1 MRSTIRWNVGPHQT
15 ANVSF
20 QTGQSYNDVMPVH
33 SAFLKYFHEVCKTE
47 SIRKAARNL
56 YVASSAI
63 NRQILK
69 MESELGVKL
78 FERSLAGAT
87 LTPAR
92 AILTPGHP
100 RGGLEQVSLAEYA
113 EFPYFL
119 LHAGLNGV

>member
-1 MRSTIRWNVGPHQT
+1 MLSTIRWNVGPHQT

-20 QTGQSYNDVMPVH
+20 QTGQPYNDVMPVH

-63 NRQILK
+63 NRQILM

-78 FERSLAGAT
+78 FERSHAGAT
-87 LTPAR
+87 LTPAGELLV
-92 AILTPGHP
+92 AK
-100 RGGLEQVSLAEYA
+100 LEEY
-113 EFPYFL
+113 
-119 LHAGLNGV
+119 